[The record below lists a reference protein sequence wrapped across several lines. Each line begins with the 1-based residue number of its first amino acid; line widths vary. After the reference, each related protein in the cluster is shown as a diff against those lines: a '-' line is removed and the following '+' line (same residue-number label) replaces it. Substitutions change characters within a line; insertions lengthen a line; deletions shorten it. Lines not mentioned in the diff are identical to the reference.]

1 MPTWGLTSEQVR
13 QRPWDIPEDYLKPAK
28 TLTDPIHG
36 DIYLTKLELMLVD
49 SPPMQR
55 LRRVRQLGM
64 THLVYPSATHTR
76 YSHSLGTLRCAQ
88 DLLDAV
94 WASRTSPQA
103 RELPDNLLA
112 QWYDDDGG
120 EGVELSQHFARATVL
135 ARLGA
140 LLHDLCHVPIGHT
153 IEDDLGVLISHDHN
167 EERLKTLWAE
177 MDAEAREV
185 IERDPELWPNLQV
198 LIISK
203 TDEAKEFLKK
213 ESAYPFVADIVGN
226 TICADLMD
234 YIRRDHHNTGLPL
247 ALGHRFLDSFYVTS
261 RFHPVFPSR
270 MVIGIE
276 RDGRLRNDV
285 VTELVKFL
293 RYRYELTERV
303 LTHHAKT
310 AADAMLG
317 KMLGLWDEHIWLTQ
331 AVKQNSSI
339 YPPDT
344 RLNRLNVT
352 TVTERIDRGHS
363 GSGRKP
369 SEKVRA
375 AVQKELER
383 EFLRFSDDGLLEY
396 LRDLDSAG
404 SRRLRGVSRLATM
417 LLKRD
422 VYKEL
427 GHAASPS
434 DRAVAQEVY
443 DKFGDDPLKRRDLER
458 RAARYVGLNPDSEV
472 AIWMPNP
479 EMRLKVARVLV
490 HKDGMVAPLSEVES
504 TSEEIVRQHRNLWSV
519 SVYAPSEVR
528 DEQGQRTLQALLAF
542 LRDETGLAFRLPNG
556 RRVPGRHELAAEWV
570 ERKLNRKRVTKTQLM
585 KLDTA
590 AMDPGGETFD
600 SLVERITQAAYDE
613 KLLRAPRRKTAQ
625 T

>member
-1 MPTWGLTSEQVR
+1 MPTWGLTSDQVK
-13 QRPWDIPEDYLKPAK
+13 QQPWGIPEEYLEPAK

-103 RELPDNLLA
+103 RALPDNLLA
-112 QWYDDDGG
+112 QWFDEDDG
-120 EGVELSQHFARATVL
+120 EGLVLSEHFARATVL

-153 IEDDLGVLISHDHN
+153 IEDDLGVLVSHDHN
-167 EERLKTLWAE
+167 ATRLKTLWNE
-177 MDAEAREV
+177 IDDEAREV
-185 IERDPELWPNLQV
+185 IELDGELWPNLQV
-198 LIISK
+198 LIVSK
-203 TDEAKEFLKK
+203 TEEAKKFLKE

-226 TICADLMD
+226 TICADLSD
-234 YIRRDHHNTGLPL
+234 YIRRDHHNTGLPI
-247 ALGHRFLDSFYVTS
+247 ALGRRFMDSFYVTS
-261 RFHPVFPSR
+261 RFHPVFRSR

-317 KMLGLWDEHIWLTQ
+317 KMLGLWDEHLWLTF
-331 AVKQNSSI
+331 AVKQNKSS
-339 YPPDT
+339 YPSHT
-344 RLNRLNVT
+344 
-352 TVTERIDRGHS
+352 RIDGLTVESVTARIDHGHS
-363 GSGRKP
+363 GRGKKP

-375 AVQKELER
+375 AVQSELER
-383 EFLRFSDDGLLEY
+383 EFLRFSDDGLLEH
-396 LRDLDSAG
+396 LRDLDTNG
-404 SRRLRGVSRLATM
+404 SRRLREVARLATM
-417 LLKRD
+417 LLNRQI
-422 VYKEL
+422 YKEL
-427 GHAASPS
+427 GHAASPD
-434 DRAVAQEVY
+434 DRAIAQQVY
-443 DKFGDDPLKRRDLER
+443 DKFGADPLKRRELER

-472 AIWMPNP
+472 AIWMPDP

-490 HKDGMVAPLSEVES
+490 HKDGNVAPLSEVES
-504 TSEEIVRQHRNLWSV
+504 TSGEIVEQHRNLWSV
-519 SVYAPSEVR
+519 SVYAPEAAR
-528 DEQGQRTLQALLAF
+528 HADNERTLQALLSF
-542 LRDETGLAFRLPNG
+542 LRDETGLAFRLPSG
-556 RRVPGRHELAAEWV
+556 RRVPGCRELAAEWV
-570 ERKLNRKRVTKTQLM
+570 ERKLNKKRVTKKQLM
-585 KLDTA
+585 ELDTA
-590 AMDPGGETFD
+590 AMDPGGDTFD
-600 SLVERITQAAYDE
+600 SLVEQMTQAAYAE
-613 KLLRAPRRKTAQ
+613 KLVARI
-625 T
+625 